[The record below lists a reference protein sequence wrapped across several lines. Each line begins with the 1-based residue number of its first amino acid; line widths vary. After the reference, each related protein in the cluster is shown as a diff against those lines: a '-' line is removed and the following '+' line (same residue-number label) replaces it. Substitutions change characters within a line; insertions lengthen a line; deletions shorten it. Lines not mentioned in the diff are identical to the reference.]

1 MDDYIRGGEMCAR
14 APYICNYTYTGT
26 RCVVITSFL
35 VSKISS
41 YSAVHTRNVLKLLL
55 WHTNA

>member
-1 MDDYIRGGEMCAR
+1 MVDYKRAEKCALVHLI
-14 APYICNYTYTGT
+14 YVITYT

-41 YSAVHTRNVLKLLL
+41 
-55 WHTNA
+55 